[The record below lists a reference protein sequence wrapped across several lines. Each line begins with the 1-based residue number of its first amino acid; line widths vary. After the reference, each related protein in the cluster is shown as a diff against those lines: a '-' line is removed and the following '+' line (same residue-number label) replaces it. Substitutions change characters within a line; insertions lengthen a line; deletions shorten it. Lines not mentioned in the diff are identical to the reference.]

1 MSFRPDCLATGI
13 GSLPFEAPEKA
24 MQIIRDKVGIIP
36 HWPQLPHLG
45 NDEGFVE
52 QFVAPLKKLGIV
64 VEEGVKLFFDNGQ
77 PDWPDKMTEF
87 YSVYLAALEEDEQA
101 REFFAFPPSSA
112 AGFYYFLEDMQ
123 KRGTGPAQYVKGQIS
138 GPITL
143 GFRLTDQN
151 KRAIYYDEQLRDILV
166 KTLALQGYWQ
176 AKKMATLGLPVIIF
190 VDDPGLYA
198 YGASTHITLT
208 REDIIADL
216 KTIYEAIHQAGAL
229 AGTHCCAGTDWS
241 ILMEAGADIVNF
253 DAYEYFT
260 SMQSYVRELKDF
272 FARGGI
278 LAWGI
283 VPTVNNVVNETLD
296 SLYNKF
302 IEEVNYFVEKGINRE
317 TILQQSLITPSCGTG
332 TLTPDLA
339 EIVYNL
345 TQELSI
351 KLRGRK

>member
-13 GSLPFEAPEKA
+13 GSLPFSQPEKA
-24 MQIIRDKVGIIP
+24 MNIIRDKMGTIP
-36 HWPQLPHLG
+36 HWPQLPHMG

-52 QFVAPLKKLGIV
+52 QFVSPLMKLGIV

-87 YSVYLAALEEDEQA
+87 YSMYLAAQEDDEQA
-101 REFFAFPPSSA
+101 RNFFAFPASSA
-112 AGFYYFLEDMQ
+112 AGFYYFLEDMK

-143 GFRLTDQN
+143 GFRLTDQH
-151 KRAIYYDEQLRDILV
+151 KRSIYYDEQLRDILV

-176 AKKMATLGLPVIIF
+176 AKKMAELGLTVIIF

-208 REDIIADL
+208 RDDIIADL
-216 KTIYEAIHQAGAL
+216 KTIYEVIHEAGAL
-229 AGTHCCAGTDWS
+229 VGTHCCAGTDWS
-241 ILMEAGADIVNF
+241 MLMEAGADIVNF
-253 DAYEYFT
+253 DANEYFT

-272 FARGGI
+272 FARGGV

-283 VPTVNNVVNETLD
+283 VPTVSDVANETVD
-296 SLYNKF
+296 SLYEKF
-302 IEEVNYFVEKGINRE
+302 IQEVNYFVDKGMDRE
-317 TILQQSLITPSCGTG
+317 TILHQSLITPSCGTG

-339 EIVYNL
+339 ERVYNL
-345 TQELSI
+345 TDELSK
-351 KLRGRK
+351 KLRAR